1 MEIKCLLDIYIYIFF
16 FFSNLLSLES
26 KGKVIFF
33 CIGCICVSQIKDTLF
48 SCWDGFL
55 VLRCRGSKSLDHPA
69 LDPNPRARSCDGPTP
84 PPVKEASGGEN
95 LRALE
100 VRSQLWKLRPP
111 DAYVCATSQKPRAEV
126 KGLLEGACSAR
137 CESPRPSVVAFKV
150 CRQTNSRTFVW
161 ALKSALV
168 FL

>member
-1 MEIKCLLDIYIYIFF
+1 MEIKCLLDIYIF

-55 VLRCRGSKSLDHPA
+55 VLRCHGSKGLDHPA
-69 LDPNPRARSCDGPTP
+69 LDPNPRARGCDGPTP

-100 VRSQLWKLRPP
+100 VRSQLWKLRPLN
-111 DAYVCATSQKPRAEV
+111 AYVCATSQKP
-126 KGLLEGACSAR
+126 LLR
-137 CESPRPSVVAFKV
+137 SPGQRSKV
-150 CRQTNSRTFVW
+150 FWKVP
-161 ALKSALV
+161 ALRWRVPGQAL
-168 FL
+168 

>member
-1 MEIKCLLDIYIYIFF
+1 MWFFLTLPGFCFVLSFLEETLEIKCLLDIYIFF

-55 VLRCRGSKSLDHPA
+55 MLRCHGSKGSEHPA
-69 LDPNPRARSCDGPTP
+69 LDLNPRARSCDGPTP
-84 PPVKEASGGEN
+84 PPVTEASGGEN

-111 DAYVCATSQKPRAEV
+111 NACLCHFSEAQGRGQRSSGRC
-126 KGLLEGACSAR
+126 LLCTLERVPGQVS
-137 CESPRPSVVAFKV
+137 
-150 CRQTNSRTFVW
+150 
-161 ALKSALV
+161 
-168 FL
+168 